1 MRKSTNTLT
10 PAQVSRSAVD
20 FRQPYLQFR
29 AVGKVTGERSSC
41 PSCSPLPHAC
51 PRSTETCGRLAKA
64 PCEETFTAAL
74 SPQLLDLDAL
84 KRRVNA
90 AFGFDSCRPGF

>member
-1 MRKSTNTLT
+1 M
-10 PAQVSRSAVD
+10 
-20 FRQPYLQFR
+20 
-29 AVGKVTGERSSC
+29 SSI
-41 PSCSPLPHAC
+41 H
-51 PRSTETCGRLAKA
+51 ETCGRLAKA

-90 AFGFDSCRPGF
+90 AFADHLPRALRRRRQRPLTLSRDLTLIA